1 MFERYTEKARRVIFF
16 ARFEASQYGSPC
28 IEIEHILLG
37 LLREDRALTHRY
49 LRSYNSVEIIR
60 SQIKANTTIKE
71 QIPTSVDL
79 PLSDE
84 CKRVMAYAGEES
96 ERLAHQCIGTGH
108 LLLGLL
114 REDKCFASEILHER
128 GLRLDAIREDLSHTD
143 GATLGRPTRAT
154 GVTSTVEIVSSP
166 AGAEIEVDGAFL
178 GHTPSEA
185 RLVVGERMVTITKKG
200 YNPWHRAIE
209 VLLGSRQTISVD
221 LELAE

>member
-1 MFERYTEKARRVIFF
+1 M
-16 ARFEASQYGSPC
+16 P
-28 IEIEHILLG
+28 
-37 LLREDRALTHRY
+37 
-49 LRSYNSVEIIR
+49 
-60 SQIKANTTIKE
+60 
-71 QIPTSVDL
+71 
-79 PLSDE
+79 
-84 CKRVMAYAGEES
+84 YAAEES

-108 LLLGLL
+108 LLLALL

-143 GATLGRPTRAT
+143 GATLAEPTRAT

-178 GHTPSEA
+178 GHTPSEV

-209 VLLGSRQTISVD
+209 VLLGSKQTISVD